1 MYWPRMGESECE
13 NDTNVSGLHD
23 ETERLI
29 LVNFRTMNEAP
40 GNPMGLILVH
50 RAIHLSLVGS
60 DPLAGHHIATWGTG
74 RQIPGVIGEPDTLH
88 P

>member
-1 MYWPRMGESECE
+1 
-13 NDTNVSGLHD
+13 
-23 ETERLI
+23 
-29 LVNFRTMNEAP
+29 
-40 GNPMGLILVH
+40 MGLILVH